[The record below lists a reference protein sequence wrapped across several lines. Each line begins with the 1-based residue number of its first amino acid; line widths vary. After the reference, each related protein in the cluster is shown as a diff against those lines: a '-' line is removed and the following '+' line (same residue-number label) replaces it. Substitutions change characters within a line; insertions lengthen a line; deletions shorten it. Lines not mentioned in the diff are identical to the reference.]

1 MNTLWSIEMAVRRAC
16 LIIMALVSMGLT
28 ACASTFEATYDSDPA
43 QDFSVYKTFGWISE
57 NPMILGSTDRV
68 PNPLLQPQ
76 IMRAL
81 EAGLATKGYTRV
93 DDVEAADFA
102 VSFTV
107 GSREEV
113 RVDSYP
119 STYGGYGM
127 GGYPAWGGSYY
138 GYGMGVGMATETRV
152 RQTTKGM
159 LGLDIFDVEGR
170 KPVFHSVATKTISD
184 SDRKQMGE
192 TVQAAVDAVLA
203 AFPPP
208 LKEAEK

>member
-1 MNTLWSIEMAVRRAC
+1 MEVRRAC
-16 LIIMALVSMGLT
+16 LILMALASLGLA
-28 ACASTFEATYDSDPA
+28 ACASTFEASYDSDPQ
-43 QDFSVYKTFGWISE
+43 QDFNGYKTYGWISE
-57 NPMILGSTDRV
+57 NPMIQGNTDRV
-68 PNPLLQPQ
+68 PNPLLQPK
-76 IMRAL
+76 IMSAL
-81 EAGLATKGYTRV
+81 EAGMATKGYTRI

-107 GSREEV
+107 GSREEI

-119 STYGGYGM
+119 STYAGYGRA
-127 GGYPAWGGSYY
+127 GYPGWGGSYY
-138 GYGMGVGMATETRV
+138 GYGMGYGMATETRV

-184 SDRKQMGE
+184 SDRKKLDE
-192 TVQAAVDAVLA
+192 TIQAAVDAVLA

-208 LKEAEK
+208 PKEAEQ

>member
-1 MNTLWSIEMAVRRAC
+1 
-16 LIIMALVSMGLT
+16 MALASLGLA
-28 ACASTFEATYDSDPA
+28 ACASTFEASYDSDPA
-43 QDFSVYKTFGWISE
+43 QDFSGYKTYGWISE

-68 PNPLLQPQ
+68 PNPLLQPR
-76 IMRAL
+76 IMSTL
-81 EAGLATKGYTRV
+81 EAGLAAKGYTRI

-107 GSREEV
+107 GSREEI

-119 STYGGYGM
+119 STYAGYGRA
-127 GGYPAWGGSYY
+127 GYPGWGGAYY
-138 GYGMGVGMATETRV
+138 GYGYGSMGMATNTQV

-184 SDRKQMGE
+184 SDRKDWD
-192 TVQAAVDAVLA
+192 TTIQAAVDAVLA

-208 LKEAEK
+208 PKEAEK